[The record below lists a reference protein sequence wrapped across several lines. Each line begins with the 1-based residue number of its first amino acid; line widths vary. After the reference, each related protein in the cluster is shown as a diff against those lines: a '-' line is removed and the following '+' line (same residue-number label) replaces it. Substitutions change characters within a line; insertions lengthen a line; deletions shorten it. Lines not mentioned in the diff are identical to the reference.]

1 MQGTFSTVAFWAVWD
16 ASHDGNGG
24 KKEVKHHK
32 MLLHPTST
40 VDHVDL
46 SVSKISE
53 NCLYL
58 DRKIEQE
65 EEKIQKEIKAGATS
79 VEFQMKT
86 TLGDRCQR
94 TDLFLGSSFFVGS
107 FRFWKSWETLRFC
120 AFFFN
125 SKIRGMSLQN
135 FEKSIGILAKVL
147 YQSDLVN
154 PINSFPTKNHF
165 RGSVSAPHLS
175 PHPRE

>member
-1 MQGTFSTVAFWAVWD
+1 
-16 ASHDGNGG
+16 
-24 KKEVKHHK
+24 
-32 MLLHPTST
+32 MLLYPTST

-86 TLGDRCQR
+86 TLGQ
-94 TDLFLGSSFFVGS
+94 TDVNERIFFWEVVFLWGLSDSGSHGKLSGFVRFF
-107 FRFWKSWETLRFC
+107 
-120 AFFFN
+120 
-125 SKIRGMSLQN
+125 
-135 FEKSIGILAKVL
+135 SIQK
-147 YQSDLVN
+147 
-154 PINSFPTKNHF
+154 
-165 RGSVSAPHLS
+165 
-175 PHPRE
+175 